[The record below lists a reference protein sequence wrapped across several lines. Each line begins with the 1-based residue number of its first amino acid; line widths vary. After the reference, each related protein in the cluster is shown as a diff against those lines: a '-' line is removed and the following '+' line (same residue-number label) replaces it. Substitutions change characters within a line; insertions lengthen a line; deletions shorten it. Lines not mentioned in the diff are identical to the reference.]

1 MFFWFGFLT
10 ILASILYF
18 SFYPRND
25 PLQVIDKPIADSL
38 TAPLI
43 AQHMAAL
50 KDASIIVYG
59 EISDVNNSHTINQKY
74 ILETK
79 EVLNQDQSSLR
90 YCGGSYPCFQVTEDA
105 VNYYLPK
112 GIKQNTDFKSY
123 ITCFSNDS
131 GQPTD
136 KCGCTNEGIEGEEKC
151 TTDFLIT
158 IGEIPDEWDYYGKLA
173 PRALAERLFLTKYTK
188 DTNLPVTCG
197 ILDCSGNSSSE
208 KEDFFPNGPCFIYT
222 TRYQDVRVPNLRE
235 LLNLDINSSLG
246 IMVCISRLSVTYKLK
261 ENPAEII
268 YP

>member
-50 KDASIIVYG
+50 KDASIIVYR
-59 EISDVNNSHTINQKY
+59 EKNQVNNSHAITQKY
-74 ILETK
+74 ILEAENT
-79 EVLNQDQSSLR
+79 LNPSSSLNSFNSLENA
-90 YCGGSYPCFQVTEDA
+90 GSYFKVTDKA
-105 VNYYLPK
+105 IKYYLPK
-112 GIKQNTDFKSY
+112 GIERNTAFYSY
-123 ITCFSNDS
+123 ITCFSN
-131 GQPTD
+131 GQLTN
-136 KCGCTNEGIEGEEKC
+136 KCGCTNENGEEKC

-158 IGEIPDEWDYYGKLA
+158 IGKIPSEWGYYGKLA
-173 PRALAERLFLTKYTK
+173 PRALAERLFLTKYTE

-197 ILDCSGNSSSE
+197 ILDCSGKSPSG
-208 KEDFFPNGPCFIYT
+208 EDFFPNSSCSIYT
-222 TRYQDVRVPNLRE
+222 TRYQDVRVPDLQQFLQQEHSN
-235 LLNLDINSSLG
+235 INSSSST
-246 IMVCISRLSVTYKLK
+246 MVCISRLSVTYKLK